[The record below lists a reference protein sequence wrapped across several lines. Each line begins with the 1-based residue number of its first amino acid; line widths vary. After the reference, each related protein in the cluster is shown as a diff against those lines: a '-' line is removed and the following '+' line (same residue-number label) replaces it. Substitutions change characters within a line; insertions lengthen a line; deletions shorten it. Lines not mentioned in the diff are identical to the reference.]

1 MASSMSSESDSM
13 NVITATSDWY
23 RSSATA
29 AAGYDI
35 STGLIGP
42 EYTDAYSLRLARIEP
57 GVGMPAHAS
66 AGNRAYF
73 VIDGEGVVLC
83 AGAER
88 DISRGSLVKV
98 PCGVETEL
106 RNAGSSTLWLFIICD
121 PAPEPRADAG
131 ESLPARQL
139 SQAEVLSA
147 EAVAWKAF
155 EAAGVQGYELKPT
168 IIGDELTHAYSVDLM
183 RVAPGGFSDA
193 HTDQGRHA
201 FVILEGAGHVTIDG
215 QTFRFQQG
223 DIVKVP
229 PGSLHELRNHG
240 ADSLVFLTIY
250 DPPRRRK
257 TS

>member
-1 MASSMSSESDSM
+1 M
-13 NVITATSDWY
+13 NVITSNWY
-23 RSSATA
+23 RLPATA
-29 AAGYDI
+29 AAGHAI

-42 EYTDAYSLRLARIEP
+42 EYTDAYSLGLARIES
-57 GVGMPAHAS
+57 GASMPAHAS
-66 AGNRAYF
+66 VHNRAYF

-88 DISRGSLVKV
+88 DISRGTLVKM
-98 PCGVETEL
+98 PCGVVTEL
-106 RNAGSSTLWLFIICD
+106 RNTGSSTLWLLIICD
-121 PAPEPRADAG
+121 PAPEPRTDAG

-139 SQAEVLSA
+139 SEAEVVSD

-155 EAAGVQGYELKPT
+155 AATGVQGYEMKPT
-168 IIGDELTHAYSVDLM
+168 IIGDELTQAYSVDLM
-183 RVAPGGFSDA
+183 RVTSGGFSDA

-201 FVILEGAGHVTIDG
+201 FVILEGAGQVTIDG
-215 QTFRFQQG
+215 QTFRFKQG

-240 ADSLVFLTIY
+240 EGSLVFLTIY

>member
-1 MASSMSSESDSM
+1 M
-13 NVITATSDWY
+13 NVITATSNWY
-23 RSSATA
+23 WPPATA
-29 AAGYDI
+29 AAGHAI

-42 EYTDAYSLRLARIEP
+42 EYTDAYSLGLARIEP
-57 GVGMPAHAS
+57 GGCSPAHAS
-66 AGNRAYF
+66 VHNRAYF
-73 VIDGEGVVLC
+73 VMDGEGVALC

-88 DISRGSLVKV
+88 DFSRGALVKV
-98 PCGVETEL
+98 PCGVVTQL
-106 RNAGSSTLWLFIICD
+106 RNSGSSTLWLLIICD
-121 PAPEPRADAG
+121 SALEPGTDAG
-131 ESLPARQL
+131 ESLSARQL
-139 SQAEVLSA
+139 SEAEVVPA

-193 HTDQGRHA
+193 HADQGRHA
-201 FVILEGAGHVTIDG
+201 FVILEGAGHVIIDG
-215 QTFRFQQG
+215 QTFRFEQG

-229 PGSLHELRNHG
+229 PGSLHALRNHG
-240 ADSLVFLTIY
+240 DDSLVFLTIY

>member
-1 MASSMSSESDSM
+1 M
-13 NVITATSDWY
+13 NVITATSNWY
-23 RSSATA
+23 WPPAMA
-29 AAGYDI
+29 AAGHAI
-35 STGLIGP
+35 SAGLIGP
-42 EYTDAYSLRLARIEP
+42 EYTDAYSLGLARIEP
-57 GVGMPAHAS
+57 GGRIPARTS
-66 AGNRAYF
+66 VRNQAYF
-73 VIDGEGVVLC
+73 VMDGEGVVLC

-88 DISRGSLVKV
+88 DISRGTVVKV
-98 PCGVETEL
+98 PCGVVAEL
-106 RNAGSSTLWLFIICD
+106 RNTGSSPMWFFTICD
-121 PAPEPRADAG
+121 PALDPPADAG
-131 ESLPARQL
+131 ASLSARQL
-139 SQAEVLSA
+139 SEAEVLSA

-168 IIGDELTHAYSVDLM
+168 IIGEELTSAYSVDLM
-183 RVAPGGFSDA
+183 RVAPGGFSEA

-201 FVILEGAGHVTIDG
+201 FVILEGAGQVIIDG

-240 ADSLVFLTIY
+240 EDSLVFLTVY